1 MAFVSRESQS
11 PPCTL
16 HPSPS
21 SVAGCARPM
30 HDIRSA
36 AGRGTVRKP
45 HIADEL
51 AMPCGADGKLRA
63 LAVQSTLQYRLWRQS
78 YSTYQ
83 SIVLTLRP

>member
-1 MAFVSRESQS
+1 
-11 PPCTL
+11 
-16 HPSPS
+16 
-21 SVAGCARPM
+21 M

-63 LAVQSTLQYRLWRQS
+63 LAVQSTVQTLETELQYLS
-78 YSTYQ
+78 KH
-83 SIVLTLRP
+83 RPYVTAVT